1 MIDAA
6 PVDEQHPSHHG
17 YAHRVTGV
25 STRPRDEPADTGA
38 HFYEVY
44 ERLKAAMSRSAPSS
58 RSLWR
63 ADGSLG

>member
-1 MIDAA
+1 
-6 PVDEQHPSHHG
+6 
-17 YAHRVTGV
+17 
-25 STRPRDEPADTGA
+25 
-38 HFYEVY
+38 VY